1 MEKTAKS
8 DDKPKIILLCAAL
21 LVAVVF
27 ISMTLIS
34 SNKEQEVAAAEVD
47 DVNLMLPQAT
57 DNSGAMLLWSVSR
70 PAGRNPFRA
79 GAPGARAAVSPPVG
93 VVNLDVAVTAKEPAE
108 VQTPVKPKLTKT
120 IVLKGVV
127 LNLSNN
133 GFAPLAF
140 LEIDGVTSTHNAGRR
155 IMTGVV
161 LRSVSLDGVV
171 LDVYGVQEFL
181 GKGQSIG
188 PRRG

>member
-1 MEKTAKS
+1 METSTKS
-8 DDKPKIILLCAAL
+8 NDRPKIIMLGAAL

-34 SNKEQEVAAAEVD
+34 SNKEEKVAAAEVD
-47 DVNLMLPQAT
+47 DVSLMLPQAT
-57 DNSGAMLLWSVSR
+57 VNSGAMLLWSVSR
-70 PAGRNPFRA
+70 PAGRNPFQA
-79 GAPGARAAVSPPVG
+79 GVPGAIGAVAPQAG
-93 VVNLDVAVTAKEPAE
+93 VVNLEVAVTAKEPAE
-108 VQTPVKPKLTKT
+108 ITAPAKPKLTKT
-120 IVLKGVV
+120 ILLKGVV

-140 LEIDGVTSTHNAGRR
+140 LEIDGVTTTHNVGRR

-161 LRSVSLDGVV
+161 LRNVSLDGVV
-171 LDVYGVQEFL
+171 LDVFGEQEFL
-181 GKGQSIG
+181 GVNQSIG